1 MRGLENE
8 RRDDQ
13 QKDAAHEV
21 RAPAQGEPG
30 AQQATRN
37 IAHRDERGILPHD
50 VAFTGEH
57 QQGRK
62 IAGHVDHFGA
72 GRGMEKIK
80 TKATDKQENQ
90 EIARARP
97 EKSIVKTDQQAA
109 ANRQS
114 PLGAAAQVRGMVMSQ
129 ILALEGV
136 EQYGQQ
142 NERQSLPKISRLDL
156 CDEPGAAKR
165 ADKRCKGGGRH
176 SGPRGLNPAH
186 IRPH

>member
-1 MRGLENE
+1 MLQRRVSDEAPPGNRRRFFSDCSKKRIVRGLENE

-80 TKATDKQENQ
+80 PKATDKQENQ

-109 ANRQS
+109 ATARARS
-114 PLGAAAQVRGMVMSQ
+114 APPLRCGAW
-129 ILALEGV
+129 
-136 EQYGQQ
+136 
-142 NERQSLPKISRLDL
+142 
-156 CDEPGAAKR
+156 
-165 ADKRCKGGGRH
+165 
-176 SGPRGLNPAH
+176 
-186 IRPH
+186 